1 MLNTILLQAANGGA
15 PAGGGIWSST
25 IMIIALIAIFY
36 FFMIAP
42 QKKREKKI
50 NEFRNSLKNGDK
62 VVTIGGIYGRIRE
75 VKDTTFILEI
85 ADGVRI
91 KVDKSAISMQDNSEV
106 PTK

>member
-15 PAGGGIWSST
+15 PGGGIWSST